1 MPKITFLQSSML
13 FGKID
18 SGMSA
23 EDYNSH
29 NTQRLDVY
37 GMQQLLLKLTFVQ
50 AITAGKML
58 LLRNSI

>member
-1 MPKITFLQSSML
+1 ML